1 MMTKASPR
9 GPRLRLDMS
18 LSIHPM
24 ALTSDNC
31 SGEGIQEE
39 MSTPRLRRMN
49 RIGHRGR
56 GVGTHLRCPRT
67 REAIGGARRSGS
79 GAVWEGIMVAHRIR
93 EQHEVMSGAGGDPA
107 WPAPVERQVA
117 LHPNA
122 RAYSARDAGSGI
134 LDAHSFGATRSAVVK
149 PSDSFPLLFA
159 GVLGSPSWLSGPGAV
174 SASASRSGPAFGSPT
189 ARARRDLRRRS
200 KPAECRAPSAQSRP
214 DISQARGRHAIPWV
228 LAGDVPSIRIARQQ

>member
-1 MMTKASPR
+1 
-9 GPRLRLDMS
+9 
-18 LSIHPM
+18 
-24 ALTSDNC
+24 
-31 SGEGIQEE
+31 
-39 MSTPRLRRMN
+39 
-49 RIGHRGR
+49 
-56 GVGTHLRCPRT
+56 
-67 REAIGGARRSGS
+67 
-79 GAVWEGIMVAHRIR
+79 MVAHRIR
-93 EQHEVMSGAGGDPA
+93 EQHEVMSGAGVATRPGPR
-107 WPAPVERQVA
+107 PPGSAPVERQVA

-228 LAGDVPSIRIARQQ
+228 LAGDVPSIDSESPDSNDDRVAARSFLGVIGCLEPAGKAPHDQAPIA